1 LKSEL
6 SIGLTK
12 TPKLV
17 RFQEMIGSI
26 KKPSFDELPTFQRQK
41 FGSYPRKFSSE
52 TPTKDSE
59 FRTHTPK
66 RDLTSGSDRT
76 LKLFIPYL
84 EESNLDQ
91 PPTVK
96 FLDRNSSAEKD
107 EKPFDEMFK
116 KENKILITQTTN
128 IPKANTSPDD
138 KCNKV
143 GEVSVVSDKE
153 LKCSDEA
160 RELELEESG
169 VLVTMTF
176 EDGKK
181 IVSGGSSNKE
191 MEDSKVMSGAS
202 YVDGQRKGVDLAI
215 ENV

>member
-12 TPKLV
+12 TPKQV
-17 RFQEMIGSI
+17 RFREMIGSI
-26 KKPSFDELPTFQRQK
+26 RKPSFDELPTFQRQK
-41 FGSYPRKFSSE
+41 FGSSPKKFSSE
-52 TPTKDSE
+52 TQDPELRS
-59 FRTHTPK
+59 HIPK

-96 FLDRNSSAEKD
+96 FLDPNSAERNG
-107 EKPFDEMFK
+107 KPFDEMFK

-128 IPKANTSPDD
+128 CPIANTSPDE

-143 GEVSVVSDKE
+143 GEVFVVSD
-153 LKCSDEA
+153 
-160 RELELEESG
+160 
-169 VLVTMTF
+169 
-176 EDGKK
+176 
-181 IVSGGSSNKE
+181 
-191 MEDSKVMSGAS
+191 
-202 YVDGQRKGVDLAI
+202 
-215 ENV
+215 